1 MKKIVFVLLFSLLVV
16 VSFSEVYVED
26 GKVIFEYE
34 NETADTV
41 FLAGTFNNWSTTAW
55 EMEYIDGVW
64 IYVADDLQPG
74 VYEYKYVVNGTDWYE
89 DPESPDYVPD
99 PYGGRNSSF
108 ELVLVNGELQIAAP
122 AAEAAAEKTSIIS
135 GEYEFNLKAKL
146 EEETGFLSDPV
157 VSNEVILSINPD
169 IENTDLE
176 LKIGASS
183 SNYQF
188 KVYGMKALWLQDMY
202 SFGAFYKTE
211 VNSKY
216 NFDYE
221 NPEESLAGFAIFLNW
236 NNFNVGL
243 DLFSQNDKFKSGIFG
258 SYSTDKYALSALF
271 DTVDATSLVVRADA
285 YGLYGEVDL
294 EDFEFDKVSVGYEKE
309 DTFSVKLKY
318 SNSNKDVTAE
328 AIANYQSFDLD
339 AAVYYEMEEGNFYA
353 LKVGG
358 GYEFL
363 ESFRIG
369 GDVYY
374 NADENFG
381 YDVNFKAAN
390 EEMPVELMLLFGNII
405 DTADLATFNED
416 KYLSI
421 SMVAEF

>member
-1 MKKIVFVLLFSLLVV
+1 
-16 VSFSEVYVED
+16 VYVED

-41 FLAGTFNNWSTTAW
+41 FLAGSFNNWSTTAW
-55 EMEYIDGVW
+55 EMEYSDGVW
-64 IYVADDLQPG
+64 IYIADDLQPG

-99 PYGGRNSSF
+99 PYGGKNSSF
-108 ELVLVNGELQIAAP
+108 ELILVDGELQIAFP
-122 AAEAAAEKTSIIS
+122 TPEAAAEASIIS
-135 GEYEFNLKAKL
+135 GEYKFNLKAKM
-146 EEETGFLSDPV
+146 EEDTRFLSAPV

-169 IENTDLE
+169 IENADLE

-183 SNYQF
+183 LNYQF
-188 KVYGMKALWLQDMY
+188 KVYGVKALWIKDMY
-202 SFGAFYKTE
+202 SLGAFYKTE
-211 VNSKY
+211 VNPKY

-221 NPEESLAGFAIFLNW
+221 NPEKSLPGFAVFLNW
-236 NNFNVGL
+236 NNFDLGV
-243 DLFSQNDKFKSGIFG
+243 DLFSQNDKLKSGIFG
-258 SYSTDKYALSALF
+258 SYSTDKYSLSVLF
-271 DTVDATSLVVRADA
+271 DTVDATSLVVRADVF
-285 YGLYGEVDL
+285 GLFTEVDL
-294 EDFEFDKVSVGYEKE
+294 EDFEFDNVLVGYEKE
-309 DTFSVKLKY
+309 NTFAVKLKY

-339 AAVYYEMEEGNFYA
+339 AAVYYEMEDSNFYA

-363 ESFRIG
+363 ESFKIG

-374 NADENFG
+374 NADEKLG
-381 YDVNFKAAN
+381 YDVNLKAAN
-390 EEMPVELMLLFGNII
+390 EEMPVELILLFGNII
-405 DTADLATFNED
+405 DTTDLATFDED
-416 KYLSI
+416 KYFSI